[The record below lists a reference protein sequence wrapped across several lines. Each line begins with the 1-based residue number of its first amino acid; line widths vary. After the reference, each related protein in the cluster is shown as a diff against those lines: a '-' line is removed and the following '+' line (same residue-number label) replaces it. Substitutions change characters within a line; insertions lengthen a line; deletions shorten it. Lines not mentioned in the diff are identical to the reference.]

1 MAKSLYDAT
10 RADGA
15 NLLELMPIAAGGIV
29 SKPLTDAHG
38 LRQIVFAM
46 DGGQIISEHRAPYV
60 ATVHVLDGRMNF
72 TVAGSTREMTAH
84 DWLVMP
90 PNEPHDLEAIE
101 PTRFLLTLAK
111 PT

>member
-1 MAKSLYDAT
+1 MARSLYDAMH
-10 RADGA
+10 ADGT
-15 NLLELMPIAAGGIV
+15 NLLALAPIAEGGIV
-29 SKPLTDAHG
+29 SKPLTDG
-38 LRQIVFAM
+38 QGMRQILFAM

-60 ATVHVLDGRMNF
+60 ATVLVLDGRLKF
-72 TVAGSTREMTAH
+72 TVAGGTRVMTAH

-111 PT
+111 SS